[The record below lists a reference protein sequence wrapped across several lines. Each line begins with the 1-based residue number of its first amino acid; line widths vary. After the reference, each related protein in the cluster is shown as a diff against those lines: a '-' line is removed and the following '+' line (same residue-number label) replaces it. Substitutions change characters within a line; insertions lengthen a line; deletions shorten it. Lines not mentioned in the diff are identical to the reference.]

1 MNKIKR
7 LLVVTLADPSISNGQ
22 GIFAK
27 SIIKSLAEKSQDGL
41 KIFFVTPKFSN
52 KLFLKK

>member
-27 SIIKSLAEKSQDGL
+27 SIIKSLAENQRWIKNFLCNS
-41 KIFFVTPKFSN
+41 KI
-52 KLFLKK
+52 